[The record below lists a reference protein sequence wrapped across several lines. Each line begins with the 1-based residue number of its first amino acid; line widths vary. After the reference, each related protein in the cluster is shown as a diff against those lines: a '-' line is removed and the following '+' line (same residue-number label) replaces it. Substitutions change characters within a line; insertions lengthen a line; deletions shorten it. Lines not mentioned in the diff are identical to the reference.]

1 MGAIHH
7 KLSNHFRKIKAIHM
21 KCKQITV
28 RKNYIPVL
36 IAITALFSCDGNGM
50 KFDATGVF
58 EADEVIIS
66 AEVGGKILSF
76 YAEEGDTLSKGRTA
90 AVIDATNLSL
100 QKEQVEASINALKEK
115 TNDVKPQ
122 IRLLEEQIRVQ
133 QSQLATLEKEKTR
146 FENLVKEDAAT
157 PKQLDDIQAQLD
169 VIRKQLNVTLQQMEV
184 QRSQVG
190 TQNRSILSEKE
201 PLQKRVAQLEDQVS
215 RSNVINPVG
224 GTVLITYVHAGEVTG
239 PGKPLYKIADLSQ
252 VLLRAYITGQ
262 QLPRVKLGQQVSVL
276 VDDGAKTYKTYS
288 GTITWISEKA
298 EFTPKTIQTKEER
311 ANLVYAV
318 KIKVPNDG
326 YLKIGMYG
334 EVLFKN

>member
-1 MGAIHH
+1 
-7 KLSNHFRKIKAIHM
+7 M
-21 KCKQITV
+21 KCKQITM

-36 IAITALFSCDGNGM
+36 IAVVSLFSCNGNDM
-50 KFDATGVF
+50 KHDATGVF
-58 EADEVIIS
+58 EADEVIVS

-76 YAEEGDTLSKGRTA
+76 YAEEGDTLSKGRIA
-90 AVIDATNLSL
+90 AVIDATNLNL
-100 QKEQVEASINALKEK
+100 QKEQVEASISALKEK
-115 TNDVKPQ
+115 TNDVQPQ

-133 QSQLATLEKEKTR
+133 QSQLATLEKEKAR
-146 FENLVKEDAAT
+146 FENLVKADAAT

-169 VIRKQLNVTLQQMEV
+169 VVRKQVNVTQQQIAV

-190 TQNRSILSEKE
+190 TQNRSVLSEKE

-215 RSNVINPVG
+215 RSNVVNPVG
-224 GTVLITYVHAGEVTG
+224 GTVLTKYVHAGEVTG
-239 PGKPLYKIADLSQ
+239 AGKPLYKIADLSY

-262 QLPRVKLGQQVSVL
+262 QLPQVKLGQQVSVL

-288 GTITWISEKA
+288 GTITWISDKA

-311 ANLVYAV
+311 ANLVYAM
-318 KIKVPNDG
+318 KIKVANDG

-334 EVLFKN
+334 EVLFKK

>member
-1 MGAIHH
+1 M
-7 KLSNHFRKIKAIHM
+7 
-21 KCKQITV
+21 
-28 RKNYIPVL
+28 RKNHIPVL
-36 IAITALFSCDGNGM
+36 IAVALMFSCNGNDM
-50 KFDATGVF
+50 KHDATGVF
-58 EADEVIIS
+58 EADEVIVS

-90 AVIDATNLSL
+90 AVIDATNLNL

-115 TNDVKPQ
+115 TNDVQPQ

-133 QSQLATLEKEKTR
+133 QSQLATLEKEKAR
-146 FENLVKEDAAT
+146 FENLVKADAAT

-169 VIRKQLNVTLQQMEV
+169 VVRKQMNVTQQQIAV
-184 QRSQVG
+184 QRSQVV
-190 TQNRSILSEKE
+190 TQNRSVLSEKE

-215 RSNVINPVG
+215 RTNVINPVS
-224 GTVLITYVHAGEVTG
+224 GTVLAKYVHAGEVTG
-239 PGKPLYKIADLSQ
+239 AGKALYKIADLSN

-262 QLPRVKLGQQVSVL
+262 QLPQVKLGQQVSVL
-276 VDDGAKTYKTYS
+276 IDDGAKTFKTYS
-288 GTITWISEKA
+288 GTITWISDKA

-334 EVLFKN
+334 EVLFKK

>member
-1 MGAIHH
+1 MKGKHIIAY
-7 KLSNHFRKIKAIHM
+7 KIY
-21 KCKQITV
+21 V
-28 RKNYIPVL
+28 PVL
-36 IAITALFSCDGNGM
+36 MTVALLFSCNGNDM
-50 KFDATGVF
+50 KHDATGVF
-58 EADEVIIS
+58 EADEIIVS
-66 AEVGGKILSF
+66 AELGGKILSF
-76 YAEEGDTLSKGRTA
+76 YAEEGDTLSKGSTA
-90 AVIDATNLSL
+90 AVIDATNLTL
-100 QKEQVEASINALKEK
+100 QKEQVEASINSLKEK
-115 TNDVKPQ
+115 TNDVEPQ
-122 IRLLEEQIRVQ
+122 IRLLEEQVRVQ
-133 QSQLATLEKEKTR
+133 QSQLATLEKEKSR
-146 FENLVKEDAAT
+146 FENLVKADAAT

-169 VIRKQLNVTLQQMEV
+169 VVRKQLNVTKQQMEV

-190 TQNRSILSEKE
+190 TQNRSVLSEKE

-239 PGKPLYKIADLSQ
+239 AGKPLYKIADLSY

-262 QLPRVKLGQQVSVL
+262 QLTQVKLGQQVSVL
-276 VDDGAKTYKTYS
+276 VDDGDKTYKTYS
-288 GTITWISEKA
+288 GTISWISDKA

-334 EVLFKN
+334 EVLFKK